1 MKYLNTFFLVL
12 IIACSSCKTDK
23 KEPVPTK
30 EEGVQKTDHQLRSI
44 KRSNDVIKIDAIASE
59 SSWEN
64 ATWYPMDQVWLGQ
77 PVDSSD
83 FTGRYKLTWN
93 EEALFVLVEVTDD
106 VLRDVFD
113 NPLERWWD
121 EDCVEIFIDENNS
134 GGDHQYNHNAF
145 AYHIDTKGNV
155 VDVIAENTP
164 KLFNDDMESARITEG
179 NKSIWEFRIPLYS
192 DDYVHGK
199 ENKTVPLSL
208 NKKVGFAIAYCDN
221 DTSEGRENFIGS
233 VVVEGLD
240 KDRGWKDAG
249 IFGTIELKK

>member
-12 IIACSSCKTDK
+12 IIAFSSCKTQT
-23 KEPVPTK
+23 KEPEPKK

-44 KRSNDVIKIDAIASE
+44 SKSSDDIKIDGVANE

-77 PVDSSD
+77 AVDSSD

-93 EEALFVLVEVTDD
+93 SDALFVLVEVTDD

-155 VDVIAENTP
+155 VDVIDVDTP
-164 KLFNDDMESARITEG
+164 KLFNDDLESARITEG
-179 NKSIWEFRIPLYS
+179 NTSIWEFKIPLYS
-192 DDYVHGK
+192 DSYVYG
-199 ENKTVPLSL
+199 ETNKTVALTS

-233 VVVEGLD
+233 VVVEGPD

-249 IFGTIELKK
+249 IFGTIELKE